1 MKENNINI
9 ILKTKIIFNRDI
21 RDSDKE
27 QLMLH

>member
-21 RDSDKE
+21 CDSDKE